1 MDQAITA
8 EPERVR
14 IQLSARAAGPH
25 TEDDGKAGEA
35 EQSVA
40 QNDWRGELSKAT
52 CEVFEVMV
60 GTSLTVPPEP
70 RPPFIP
76 DFAAMVGIAGSL
88 CGLVSIRTT
97 SDCAR
102 RITAKMLGDDGA
114 GAAEAAQDAFGEV
127 CNMIAGSFKGRI
139 SGLADGCALSV
150 PTVIFG
156 RDFTLFS
163 LARGQ
168 HYEVNFSFEDNPLSV
183 SLDLHS
189 K

>member
-1 MDQAITA
+1 MDQATTA

-14 IQLSARAAGPH
+14 IHLSARAAGPH
-25 TEDDGKAGEA
+25 AEDAGKADNA
-35 EQSVA
+35 QKSIIQSA
-40 QNDWRGELSKAT
+40 WREELSKAA
-52 CEVFEVMV
+52 CEVFDIMV
-60 GTSLTVPPEP
+60 GTPLTLPPEP

-97 SDCAR
+97 ADCAR
-102 RITAKMLGDDGA
+102 KITAKMLGDDEA

-168 HYEVNFSFEDNPLSV
+168 HYEVTFSFEGKLLSV
-183 SLDLHS
+183 SLDLHG
-189 K
+189 

>member
-1 MDQAITA
+1 MATTA

-14 IQLSARAAGPH
+14 IHLSARAAWPGAH
-25 TEDDGKAGEA
+25 AGDKTTGA
-35 EQSVA
+35 TQPA
-40 QNDWRGELSKAT
+40 TPNDWAEELAKAT
-52 CEVFEVMV
+52 REVFEIMV
-60 GTSLTVPPEP
+60 GTTLTLPAKP

-97 SDCAR
+97 TECAR
-102 RITAKMLGDDGA
+102 SIAARMLGDDEVGV
-114 GAAEAAQDAFGEV
+114 AEAAQDAFGEV

-163 LARGQ
+163 LARGE
-168 HYEVNFSFEDNPLSV
+168 HYEVTFEFEGKLLSV
-183 SLDLHS
+183 SLDLHG
-189 K
+189 

>member
-1 MDQAITA
+1 MDQANTA
-8 EPERVR
+8 EPGRVQ

-25 TEDDGKAGEA
+25 AQVPGKAGDA
-35 EQSVA
+35 EPSLA
-40 QNDWRGELSKAT
+40 QNDWRELLSKAT
-52 CEVFEVMV
+52 CEVFEVML
-60 GTSLTVPPEP
+60 GTALTLPLEP

-88 CGLVSIRTT
+88 CGLVSAHTT
-97 SDCAR
+97 AECAM
-102 RITAKMLGDDGA
+102 RITAKLLGDDAA

-139 SGLADGCALSV
+139 AGLAEGSALSV

-168 HYEVNFSFEDNPLSV
+168 HYEVTFSFEGELLTV
-183 SLDLHS
+183 SLDLHG
-189 K
+189 

>member
-1 MDQAITA
+1 MEQAITA

-14 IQLSARAAGPH
+14 IHLSARAAGPGAQAV
-25 TEDDGKAGEA
+25 DKAAGA

-40 QNDWRGELSKAT
+40 QNNWREELAQASR
-52 CEVFEVMV
+52 EVFEIMV
-60 GTSLTVPPEP
+60 GASLTVASEP
-70 RPPFIP
+70 VPLLVP

-88 CGLVSIRTT
+88 CGLVSVRTT
-97 SDCAR
+97 TECAR
-102 RITAKMLGDDGA
+102 RIAAKMLGDDEV

-139 SGLADGCALSV
+139 SGLADACALSV

-163 LARGQ
+163 LARGE
-168 HYEVNFSFEDNPLSV
+168 HHEVTFEFEGNLLCV

-189 K
+189 

>member
-14 IQLSARAAGPH
+14 IHLSARAAGPGAQAV
-25 TEDDGKAGEA
+25 GKAA
-35 EQSVA
+35 DAKQPVVRI
-40 QNDWRGELSKAT
+40 DWREELAKAAG
-52 CEVFEVMV
+52 EVFDVMV
-60 GTSLTVPPEP
+60 GAPLTAPPEP

-76 DFAAMVGIAGSL
+76 DFAAMVGIAGSM
-88 CGLVSIRTT
+88 CGLVNLRTT
-97 SDCAR
+97 ADCAR
-102 RITAKMLGDDGA
+102 SITAKMLGGDEV

-163 LARGQ
+163 LARGE
-168 HYEVNFSFEDNPLSV
+168 HYEVTFEFEGKLLSV

-189 K
+189 